1 MDYKRLI
8 PSRRLRL
15 KLLSLLDWVP
25 DTLMVRFQY
34 RLATGRWPNLRQ
46 PERFTEKLQWYK
58 LHWRDPLMER
68 CADKYEVR
76 DYVRSCGLGNLLN
89 ECYGVFDSPE
99 ELDFAALPERFVLKD
114 TLGGGGNEIL
124 FVRKSDVCDEAAMR
138 ERLASWVK
146 HSPAA
151 KNCGREWVYEGRR
164 HRILAERWLAPD
176 EEAGLAEYKLFCF
189 GGRVGFLYVQD
200 CRILGHSVPT
210 GIFLPDGRKRSVR
223 VKRQPECRR
232 GAVSQELLGELI
244 RYAEQLAAPF
254 PHARVDFLYAQGR
267 ITFGELTFFDGSGY
281 TCFEPDSFDFEV
293 GRMFVLPDGNGVA

>member
-1 MDYKRLI
+1 MDYKRII

-25 DTLMVRFQY
+25 DALMVRVQY

-76 DYVRSCGLGNLLN
+76 DYVRSCGLGHLLN
-89 ECYGVFDSPE
+89 ECYGVFGSPE

-124 FVRKSDVCDEAAMR
+124 FVRKSDACDEAALR
-138 ERLASWVK
+138 ECLASWGK
-146 HSPAA
+146 RSPAA
-151 KNCGREWVYEGRR
+151 KNCGREWVYEGRP
-164 HRILAERWLAPD
+164 HRILAERWLEPD
-176 EEAGLAEYKLFCF
+176 GEEGLAEYKLFCF
-189 GGRVGFLYVQD
+189 NGRVSFLYVQD
-200 CRILGHSVPT
+200 SRILGHSVPT
-210 GIFLPDGRKRSVR
+210 GIFLPDGRKLSVR

-232 GAVSQELLGELI
+232 GFVSPELLGELI
-244 RYAEQLAAPF
+244 RCAEQLAAPF
-254 PHARVDFLYAQGR
+254 PHVRVDFLYAQGR
-267 ITFGELTFFDGSGY
+267 ITFGELTFFEGSGY
-281 TCFEPDSFDFEV
+281 TCFEPDAFDFEA
-293 GRMFVLPDGNGVA
+293 GRMFVLPPGRV